1 MLGFGTDTQY
11 TSHENKGTQSHQQAN
26 HGLAPD
32 LTARDIIMPREP
44 AAWTGEMMKRRRAIL
59 IVNKDW
65 PASR

>member
-1 MLGFGTDTQY
+1 
-11 TSHENKGTQSHQQAN
+11 
-26 HGLAPD
+26 

-44 AAWTGEMMKRRRAIL
+44 AAWTGEMMTRRRAIL